1 MAVAGEEVADKKLYL
16 WAQVVERQ
24 WGVEFELGGLSE
36 QSTKG
41 GSLDFHYQTQ
51 SPYLQHP

>member
-16 WAQVVERQ
+16 WAQVVEQQ